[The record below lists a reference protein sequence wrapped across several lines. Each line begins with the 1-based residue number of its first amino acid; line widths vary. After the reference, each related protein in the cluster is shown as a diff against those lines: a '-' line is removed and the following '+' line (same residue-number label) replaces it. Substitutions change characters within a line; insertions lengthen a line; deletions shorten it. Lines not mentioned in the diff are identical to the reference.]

1 MHARPIFLLPIGVLV
16 LAIVACESGAGG
28 AEAPQGNLVYQ
39 IFVRSFADSDDAD
52 TVGDLKG
59 ITGKLD
65 TYLNDG
71 NPDLHVRLLLL
82 TSHLA
87 SVRIPATLY
96 HAGRSR
102 MTSAVVRMSP
112 RSATAF
118 FCATAGPRRATLAPV
133 AATFTRWPL
142 PRPPPHT
149 WPSRVVHRLFVAP
162 GEFLEGGDDPT
173 QGNRPLGLWQL
184 RVRHLGPEVK
194 EYLQGVRH
202 SASPDL
208 GRVSRADEVPACRPG
223 RGGSP
228 HSAMCSGRTPSD
240 SWPGRATPPR
250 AGATGASGSH
260 TSDPSPL
267 LALDEEGYEGGEQ
280 TQRSQEHCLRDVQGP
295 QRVNPDDRPR
305 GVLRPRRT
313 SRSGPA

>member
-1 MHARPIFLLPIGVLV
+1 
-16 LAIVACESGAGG
+16 
-28 AEAPQGNLVYQ
+28 
-39 IFVRSFADSDDAD
+39 
-52 TVGDLKG
+52 
-59 ITGKLD
+59 
-65 TYLNDG
+65 
-71 NPDLHVRLLLL
+71 
-82 TSHLA
+82 
-87 SVRIPATLY
+87 
-96 HAGRSR
+96 

-260 TSDPSPL
+260 TSDPSPM

-295 QRVNPDDRPR
+295 QRHPPAQAPPLLLSSGASDPPA
-305 GVLRPRRT
+305 PRRLNILYQCYLISFYLVYPAIRESLFHADVRVQ
-313 SRSGPA
+313 SRCPGSLDPDWLGFPGVRPAPIYRDILYRHPTPGPWPLTITVSCFSLSTVSGWSVL